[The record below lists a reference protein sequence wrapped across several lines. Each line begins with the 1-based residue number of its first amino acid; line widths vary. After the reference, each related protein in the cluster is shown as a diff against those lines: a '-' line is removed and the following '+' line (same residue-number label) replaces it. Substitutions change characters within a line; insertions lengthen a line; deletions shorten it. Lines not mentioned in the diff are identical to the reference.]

1 MTSQNRDIDVVSRV
15 IKYCIADPLFAEKT
29 FVSVTSGQQ
38 SSVKLPDGEVHLSD
52 EEIGEFAVR
61 YSSEVEPTIWESK
74 RRKQ

>member
-1 MTSQNRDIDVVSRV
+1 MTSQNMDIDVVSRV

-29 FVSVTSGQQ
+29 FVSVTSEGQH
-38 SSVKLPDGEVHLSD
+38 SVKLPDGEVHLTD